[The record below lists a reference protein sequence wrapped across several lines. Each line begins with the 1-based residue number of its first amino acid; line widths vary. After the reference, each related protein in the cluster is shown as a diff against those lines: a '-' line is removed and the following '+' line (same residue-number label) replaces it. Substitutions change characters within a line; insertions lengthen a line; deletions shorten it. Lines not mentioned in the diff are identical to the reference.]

1 MSIKDLF
8 LAWEPPVESE
18 LKVCARALPPT
29 PIGIDFNLITKEA
42 TFSPTSFNHTK
53 ILFLVKLII
62 RELKKQVAQTQRKI
76 TNRSRVI
83 RRICIC
89 QAI

>member
-18 LKVCARALPPT
+18 LKVCVRALPPT

-62 RELKKQVAQTQRKI
+62 GEIRKQVARTQREM
-76 TNRSRVI
+76 TNPS
-83 RRICIC
+83 
-89 QAI
+89 